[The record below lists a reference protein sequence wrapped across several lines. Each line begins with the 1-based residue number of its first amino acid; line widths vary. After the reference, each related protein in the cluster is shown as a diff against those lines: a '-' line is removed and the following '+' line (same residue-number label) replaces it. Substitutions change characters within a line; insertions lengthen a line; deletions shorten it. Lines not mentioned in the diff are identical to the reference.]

1 MKDLKMKTENAF
13 DKAYENWIRSNDPF
27 LMEAKDKPKDKP
39 KDKDDPTKKDG
50 DDDKTKKESTIK
62 KLIAQAAKNYAKERT
77 GAWLN
82 ELFLGNFKD
91 ACIDVLKKELKTK
104 LNDEKEIDKIAKNL
118 EESPDYK
125 RAKDYKELD
134 NRKDSETS
142 ADIDKDSAKIFAIW
156 YSKEKEENVGK
167 LISGLVA
174 DIQKAGKK
182 LDEDV
187 KKLKEELKK
196 QKIEISDEDIQ
207 KFGPALMQ
215 LVNNK
220 ATADEIKSTLKKLK
234 SEVKESM
241 AKKIG
246 LKNTKFLNESLRYIT
261 EDQKQQY
268 MLEFVFE
275 NKLMTDAIAS
285 RLVAE
290 GIFSNMKAK
299 LKAKMSDL
307 GSKLKTATMS
317 GLQKLSKSA
326 FGPMLSLVGLGAGI
340 LTGGLAAELIVKAM
354 YIIER
359 RGKYLKNAFERS
371 YAKYANAKGILTKMD
386 FTIDGDKK
394 KKYSMRFYDKDKVWR
409 VINVADQLKRPDKDR
424 IKAMLQSDVGKKYR
438 EFLQKVWDPLF
449 EESKG
454 GKIDFE
460 QLFTQAKDVQIPEK
474 ALKLF
479 KQFAESYDE
488 IKANCIESPKIDT
501 RVQSTK
507 KNEEN

>member
-1 MKDLKMKTENAF
+1 MKTENAF
-13 DKAYENWIRSNDPF
+13 DKAYENWIKSNDPF
-27 LMEAKDKPKDKP
+27 LMEAK
-39 KDKDDPTKKDG
+39 KDKDDKEDKD
-50 DDDKTKKESTIK
+50 DSDSSSDDKDKKESTIK
-62 KLIAQAAKNYAKERT
+62 KLLAQAAKNYAKERT

-104 LNDEKEIDKIAKNL
+104 LNDEKEIERIAKNL

-134 NRKDSETS
+134 SRKDSNTS
-142 ADIDKDSAKIFAIW
+142 INIDEDSAKIFAVW
-156 YSKEKEENVGK
+156 YSDEKEENVGK
-167 LISGLVA
+167 LISGIVK
-174 DIQKAGKK
+174 DIQQAGKK
-182 LDEDV
+182 LEEDV
-187 KKLKEELKK
+187 KKLKDELKK

-215 LVNNK
+215 LVNDK
-220 ATADEIKSTLKKLK
+220 ASADEIKSALNKLK

-268 MLEFVFE
+268 MLEFIFE
-275 NKLMTDAIAS
+275 NKMMTDAIAR

-299 LKAKMSDL
+299 FKAKMSDL
-307 GSKLKTATMS
+307 GKKLKSATMT
-317 GLQKLSKSA
+317 GLQRLSKSA
-326 FGPMLSLVGLGAGI
+326 FGPMLSLVGIGAGI

-354 YIIER
+354 YVLER

-371 YAKYANAKGILTKMD
+371 YTKYANSKGVLTRMD

-424 IKAMLQSDVGKKYR
+424 IKGMLQSNAGKKYR
-438 EFLQKVWDPLF
+438 DFLQKVWDPLF
-449 EESKG
+449 AESKG

-460 QLFTQAKDVQIPEK
+460 QLFSQAKDVQIPEK

-488 IKANCIESPKIDT
+488 IKANCIEKPKIDT
-501 RVQSTK
+501 RTQSTK

>member
-1 MKDLKMKTENAF
+1 MKTENAF
-13 DKAYENWIRSNDPF
+13 DKAYENWIKSNDPF
-27 LMEAKDKPKDKP
+27 LIEAK
-39 KDKDDPTKKDG
+39 KDKDDKEDKD
-50 DDDKTKKESTIK
+50 DSDSSSDDKDKKESTIK
-62 KLIAQAAKNYAKERT
+62 KLLAQAAKNYAKERT

-104 LNDEKEIDKIAKNL
+104 LNDEKEIERIAKNL

-134 NRKDSETS
+134 SRKDSNTS
-142 ADIDKDSAKIFAIW
+142 INIDEDSAKIFAVW
-156 YSKEKEENVGK
+156 YSDEKEENVGK
-167 LISGLVA
+167 IISGIVK
-174 DIQKAGKK
+174 DIQQAGKK
-182 LDEDV
+182 LEEDV
-187 KKLKEELKK
+187 KKLKDELKK

-215 LVNNK
+215 LVNDK
-220 ATADEIKSTLKKLK
+220 ASADEIKSALNKLK

-268 MLEFVFE
+268 MLEFIFE
-275 NKLMTDAIAS
+275 NKMMTDAIAR

-299 LKAKMSDL
+299 FKAKMSDL
-307 GSKLKTATMS
+307 GKKLKSATMT
-317 GLQKLSKSA
+317 GLQRLSKSA
-326 FGPMLSLVGLGAGI
+326 FGPMLSLVGIGAGI

-354 YIIER
+354 YVLER

-371 YAKYANAKGILTKMD
+371 YTKYANSKGVLTRMD

-424 IKAMLQSDVGKKYR
+424 IKGMLQSNAGKKYR
-438 EFLQKVWDPLF
+438 DFLQKVWDPLF
-449 EESKG
+449 AESKG

-460 QLFTQAKDVQIPEK
+460 QLFSQAKDVQIPEK

-488 IKANCIESPKIDT
+488 IKANCIEKPKIDT
-501 RVQSTK
+501 RTQSTK

>member
-1 MKDLKMKTENAF
+1 MKTENAF
-13 DKAYENWIRSNDPF
+13 DKAYENWIKSNDPF
-27 LMEAKDKPKDKP
+27 LMEAK
-39 KDKDDPTKKDG
+39 KDKDDKEDKD
-50 DDDKTKKESTIK
+50 DSDSSSDDKDKKESTIK
-62 KLIAQAAKNYAKERT
+62 KLLAQAAKNYAKERT

-104 LNDEKEIDKIAKNL
+104 LNDEKEIERIAKNL

-134 NRKDSETS
+134 SRKDSNTS
-142 ADIDKDSAKIFAIW
+142 INIDEDSAKIFAVW
-156 YSKEKEENVGK
+156 YSDEKEENVGK
-167 LISGLVA
+167 IISGIVK
-174 DIQKAGKK
+174 DIQQAGKK
-182 LDEDV
+182 LEEDV
-187 KKLKEELKK
+187 KKLKDELKK

-215 LVNNK
+215 LVNDK
-220 ATADEIKSTLKKLK
+220 ASADEIKSALNKLK

-268 MLEFVFE
+268 MLEFIFE
-275 NKLMTDAIAS
+275 NKMMTDAIAR

-299 LKAKMSDL
+299 FKAKMSDL
-307 GSKLKTATMS
+307 GKKLKSATMT
-317 GLQKLSKSA
+317 GLQRLSKSA
-326 FGPMLSLVGLGAGI
+326 FGPMLSLVGIGAGI

-354 YIIER
+354 YVLER

-371 YAKYANAKGILTKMD
+371 YTKYANSKGVLTRMD

-424 IKAMLQSDVGKKYR
+424 IKGMLQSNAGKKYR
-438 EFLQKVWDPLF
+438 DFLQKVWDPLF
-449 EESKG
+449 AESKG

-460 QLFTQAKDVQIPEK
+460 QLFSQAKDVQIPEK

-488 IKANCIESPKIDT
+488 IKANCIEKPKIDT
-501 RVQSTK
+501 RTQSTK

>member
-1 MKDLKMKTENAF
+1 MKTENAF
-13 DKAYENWIRSNDPF
+13 DKAYENWIKSNDPF
-27 LMEAKDKPKDKP
+27 LMEAK
-39 KDKDDPTKKDG
+39 KDKDDKEDKD
-50 DDDKTKKESTIK
+50 DSDSSSDDKDKKESTIK
-62 KLIAQAAKNYAKERT
+62 KLLAQAAKNYAKERT

-104 LNDEKEIDKIAKNL
+104 LNDEKEIERIAKNL

-134 NRKDSETS
+134 SRKDSNTS
-142 ADIDKDSAKIFAIW
+142 INIDEDSAKIFAVW
-156 YSKEKEENVGK
+156 YSDEKEENVGK
-167 LISGLVA
+167 LISGIVK
-174 DIQKAGKK
+174 DIQQAGKK
-182 LDEDV
+182 LEEDV
-187 KKLKEELKK
+187 KKLKDELKK

-215 LVNNK
+215 LVNDK
-220 ATADEIKSTLKKLK
+220 ASADEIKSALNKLK

-246 LKNTKFLNESLRYIT
+246 LKNTKFLNESLKYIT

-268 MLEFVFE
+268 MLEFIFE
-275 NKLMTDAIAS
+275 NKMMTDAIAR

-299 LKAKMSDL
+299 FKAKMSDL
-307 GSKLKTATMS
+307 GKKLKSATMT
-317 GLQKLSKSA
+317 GLQRLSKSA
-326 FGPMLSLVGLGAGI
+326 FGPMLSLVGIGAGI

-354 YIIER
+354 YVLER

-371 YAKYANAKGILTKMD
+371 YTKYANSKGVLTRMD

-424 IKAMLQSDVGKKYR
+424 IKGMLQSNAGKKYR
-438 EFLQKVWDPLF
+438 DFLQKVWDPLF
-449 EESKG
+449 AESKG

-460 QLFTQAKDVQIPEK
+460 QLFSQAKDVQIPEK

-488 IKANCIESPKIDT
+488 IKANCIEKPKIDT
-501 RVQSTK
+501 RTQSTK